1 MPTEEQFSTVNFI
14 KDNLGMISAALGVL
28 TIIVTSV
35 IAVESRYANA
45 ADVKEMV
52 KNQGEQIRNL
62 NQNNTRALVF
72 QLEYYDTAI
81 NRAER
86 ELERSQTQ
94 KNRTDQSRLIDEK
107 TSKEIQELKFKRDIV
122 KRQIIEQQK

>member
-1 MPTEEQFSTVNFI
+1 MPAENEFSKINFI

-35 IAVESRYANA
+35 IAVEARYANA

-62 NQNNTRALVF
+62 NQNNARALVF

-81 NRAER
+81 SRAER
-86 ELERSQTQ
+86 ELERSQSQ
-94 KNRTDQSRLIDEK
+94 KSRNEQSRIIDEK